1 MLHIY
6 NIHSWNCE
14 HVPQTDDS
22 NLLSVTSV
30 MSAECSVTITW
41 PVAVSSRWC
50 HDYCHITAWCHAAD
64 EVATLITIIMLNTFC
79 LPTRHSAISMLLMGG
94 IKLQRLYNTGLTSVT
109 APRCFVFCDSSDRA
123 TVGCHGGEVRRREF
137 LSTTDLLFNVWC
149 LTIKA
154 NLSNSPHAK
163 WK

>member
-1 MLHIY
+1 MFLRLMIL
-6 NIHSWNCE
+6 
-14 HVPQTDDS
+14 VV
-22 NLLSVTSV
+22 LSVTSV

-50 HDYCHITAWCHAAD
+50 HDYCHISAWCRAAD

-94 IKLQRLYNTGLTSVT
+94 IKLQRLYNTRLTSVT